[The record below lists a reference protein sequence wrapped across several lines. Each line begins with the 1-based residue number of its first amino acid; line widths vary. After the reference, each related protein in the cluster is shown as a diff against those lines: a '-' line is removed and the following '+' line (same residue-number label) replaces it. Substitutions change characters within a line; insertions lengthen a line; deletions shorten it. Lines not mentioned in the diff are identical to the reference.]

1 MSGRA
6 IRFRG
11 VLAASALAACTGV
24 CLQTPAAADTRHYI
38 YEYTCT
44 GGHLLRDDGPKNI
57 TVDVTIPT
65 SVRVGERIAV
75 DWTLSDS
82 PLAASAAFKAG
93 GRLIATGT
101 SGVKGLWSGQ
111 LDSTGHKD
119 QAVLAKNGPLK
130 LPSAISGSVTTTETG
145 KLTITPGQLVLDFIP
160 PADTIRVNDNGD
172 IDGEP
177 EATVQH
183 KHGPITYNESSW
195 FRAADRSAYKDYKDD
210 LHATAKKDD
219 SVTVTF
225 VGTGLAYI
233 GERVKTVGEFE
244 VSLGTDPKVIA
255 TVNAYDPAPEATPKA
270 QEVLW
275 SKTDFPYGEHTVK
288 FKNVAPTGTVMAV
301 DAFDF
306 ITRELS
312 TPPDNYF
319 RTTCTTKTVK
329 SATVE
334 VLPAPTPTSTST
346 SPGGNGHITDGD
358 DSGRGVNV
366 LSGGGQGHG
375 APTAT
380 ATATVTRKP
389 TPEPSRT
396 PQVRVTPKGGAQT
409 GEASGDGTAAPL
421 LIGYGTVLTVTGVA
435 GGALRRRR
443 RRTAV

>member
-11 VLAASALAACTGV
+11 VLAASAIAACTGV

-38 YEYTCT
+38 YEYTCDK
-44 GGHLLRDDGPKNI
+44 GALLLADGPKKI

-65 SVRVGERIAV
+65 SVRVGERIPV

-93 GRLIATGT
+93 GRLIATGA
-101 SGVKGLWSGQ
+101 SGVKGLWSGR

-119 QAVLAKNGPLK
+119 QAVLAKNGSLE
-130 LPSAISGSVTTTETG
+130 LPSAISGSVTTTEAG
-145 KLTITPGQLVLDFIP
+145 KLTITPGDLVLDFVP
-160 PADTIRVNDNGD
+160 PAETIKFNDNGD

-177 EATVQH
+177 SATEPH
-183 KHGPITYNESSW
+183 KHGPITYNGSSW

-219 SVTVTF
+219 SVSVTF

-233 GERVKTVGEFE
+233 GERVETVGEFE
-244 VSLGTDPKVIA
+244 VYVGTGTQPLTK
-255 TVNAYDPAPEATPKA
+255 VNAHDPAPEATPKA

-275 SKTDFPYGEHTVK
+275 SKTDFPYGEHTVR
-288 FKNVAPTGTVMAV
+288 FRNVAPDNTVMAV
-301 DAFDF
+301 DAFDV
-306 ITRELS
+306 ITRELT
-312 TPPDNYF
+312 TPPEYF

-389 TPEPSRT
+389 TSTPSRT

-409 GEASGDGTAAPL
+409 GEAPRDDTAAPL
-421 LIGYGTVLTVTGVA
+421 LIGYGTVLTVAGVA
-435 GGALRRRR
+435 GGVLRRRR